1 MPCELT
7 AETSFSRQPQRLGQG
22 RRRGACRQHR
32 KARISVVTCRAY
44 LSAVWQVR
52 HAGACHRL
60 LCSLHL
66 LTALISVLTL
76 QPCIMTLRSR
86 QHSRQMVCV

>member
-32 KARISVVTCRAY
+32 KACISVVTGQSVFVCR
-44 LSAVWQVR
+44 V
-52 HAGACHRL
+52 AGAACR
-60 LCSLHL
+60 CMPSTSLF
-66 LTALISVLTL
+66 TALTHCFDLCADTAAMHHAT
-76 QPCIMTLRSR
+76 QEQTA
-86 QHSRQMVCV
+86 Q